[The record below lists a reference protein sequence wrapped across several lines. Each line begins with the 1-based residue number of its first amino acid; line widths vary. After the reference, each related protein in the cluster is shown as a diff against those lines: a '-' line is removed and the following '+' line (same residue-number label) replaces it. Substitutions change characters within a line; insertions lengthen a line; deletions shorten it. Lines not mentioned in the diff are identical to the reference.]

1 MRRNGRDDT
10 PVEVLG
16 VALVC
21 LAGQRDIRHPQ
32 MRMTGGDV
40 RDECLGHRRIPRGS
54 LSRQSWQRAS

>member
-16 VALVC
+16 VALVS

-32 MRMTGGDV
+32 MRIVGDEF
-40 RDECLGHRRIPRGS
+40 RD
-54 LSRQSWQRAS
+54 